1 MLGYIWGRSPQSISE
16 YVGGWVQEWGEAGKD
31 LSILPI
37 SAAFLE
43 ATCPQSY
50 KDAGL
55 AKVCAV
61 PDGKDF
67 MIWTPRSNTVLTRAA
82 YSDKVSDLISISI
95 FSSASAITR
104 HNNQPPPSVQ

>member
-1 MLGYIWGRSPQSISE
+1 MPISE
-16 YVGGWVQEWGEAGKD
+16 
-31 LSILPI
+31 
-37 SAAFLE
+37 AFLE

-55 AKVCAV
+55 GKVCAV

-82 YSDKVSDLISISI
+82 YSDKVSDLISIPISI
-95 FSSASAITR
+95 FPSSSGN
-104 HNNQPPPSVQ
+104 NNQLPPAG